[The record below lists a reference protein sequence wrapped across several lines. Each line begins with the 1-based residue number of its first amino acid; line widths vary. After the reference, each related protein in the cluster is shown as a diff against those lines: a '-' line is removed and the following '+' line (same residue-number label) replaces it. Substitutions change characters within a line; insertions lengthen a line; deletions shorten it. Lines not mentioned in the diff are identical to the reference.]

1 MIPNISLTKWSGC
14 ILWFAMHIF
23 PQVAMTQ
30 SVGNLTGSVKDF
42 ETQEPL
48 IGAIVTINDT
58 KFGAS
63 TDLDGNFTIEN
74 IPTKSYNV
82 SVSLLGYEPFT
93 KYNVVITTGNTAQI
107 NFELRQD
114 SKILGEIVFS
124 ENKSIRIA
132 TSETPLSVQNLSAEE
147 IKSNPGG
154 NFDISRV
161 VQVLPGVGGTSGNG
175 SYRNDLVIRGGGP
188 NENVYYL
195 DGVEIPVINHFS
207 TQGAAGGPTGI
218 LNVSFLED
226 ATLSSSA
233 FHARYDNPLS
243 SVLQFKQRDGNKDR
257 IQGNFRLSG
266 TEAALTAEGPIGNN
280 KKTSFLASARRSY
293 LQFLFELL
301 DLPIRPNYWDF
312 QYKISHRF
320 NAKTSLTAIGVGAI
334 DEFSFALPKNTTP
347 ENLYVLSS
355 NPLINQWNYTQG
367 FTLKHLQ
374 NKGYWNLTFS
384 RNMLDNAL
392 DQFSDNF
399 NSTQTDENKRIL
411 KLRSREIENKL
422 RFESHKVSGPWKYS
436 YGAMMQYVKYS
447 NETFAK
453 GRPEIRDSSGI
464 IIQPGINFSFNTSI
478 DFVKYGIFGQLNR
491 RLLEDRLGLSFGIRS
506 DANTLSKDGPENLLN
521 TLSPRLSASYNLSSK
536 WTLNASVG
544 RYFKILPYTILGF
557 QENGIAVN
565 QNLPYIKSDHYVA
578 GLEYI
583 PTKFL
588 RFTLEGFYKKYDDYP
603 ISVRD
608 GISLANLGGDF
619 GIVGNEAV
627 SSTGKGETYGVEWFA
642 QQKLTKNVYFTT
654 SYTLFWSSFSG
665 QNGEFIR
672 SSWDT
677 RHLVAILMGYKFS
690 RNWELGIRWRFQG
703 GTPYTPFDLE
713 RSRINYAVE
722 GRGTLDY
729 NQLNS
734 DQLPNFNQLDL
745 RLDKKWNFKRIT
757 FDLFLDL
764 QNVLVRANPSFP
776 NYTFKRTADNSAFET
791 TDGAALRPDGA
802 NAIPILLE
810 NADANLLPTIGF
822 IIEF

>member
-1 MIPNISLTKWSGC
+1 MIRNISFVKWSVSILLFAAC
-14 ILWFAMHIF
+14 IFF
-23 PQVAMTQ
+23 QQVKAQ
-30 SVGNLTGSVKDF
+30 SVGSLTGNVKDY

-48 IGAIVTINDT
+48 IGAIIAIEGTNL
-58 KFGAS
+58 GAT
-63 TDLDGNFTIEN
+63 TDLDGNYTIVN
-74 IPTKSYNV
+74 IPTKSYNITV
-82 SVSLLGYEPFT
+82 SFLGYQALT
-93 KYNVVITTGNTAQI
+93 KYNVVITAGNTGQI

-114 SKILGEIVFS
+114 SKVLGEVVFS

-132 TSETPLSVQNLSAEE
+132 TSESPLSIQNLSAEE

-266 TEAALTAEGPIGNN
+266 TEAALTAEGPIGTN

-293 LQFLFELL
+293 LQFLFQLL

-334 DEFSFALPKNTTP
+334 DEFKFALPKNTTP

-399 NSTQTDENKRIL
+399 KSTQTDENKRTL

-422 RFESHKVSGPWKYS
+422 RFESHKVNGPWKYS
-436 YGAMMQYVKYS
+436 YGAMVQYVKYS

-453 GRPEIRDSSGI
+453 GRPEIRDSAGVV
-464 IIQPGINFSFNTSI
+464 IQPGINFSFNTSL
-478 DFVKYGIFGQLNR
+478 DFIKYGLFGQINRSLLN
-491 RLLEDRLGLSFGIRS
+491 DRLSLSLGVRS
-506 DANTLSKDGPENLLN
+506 DANNLSEDGAENLLN
-521 TLSPRLSASYNLSSK
+521 TLSPRLSASFKMSK
-536 WTLNASVG
+536 QWTLNASLG
-544 RYFKILPYTILGF
+544 RYYKILPYTILGF
-557 QENGIAVN
+557 RENELAVN
-565 QNLPYIKSDHYVA
+565 QNLPYIRSDHFVA

-583 PTKFL
+583 PASSL
-588 RFTLEGFYKKYDDYP
+588 RFTLEGFYKRYDNYP
-603 ISVRD
+603 VSIRD

-627 SSTGKGETYGVEWFA
+627 NSIGKGKTYGVEFFA
-642 QQKLTKNVYFTT
+642 QQKLTRNMYFTT
-654 SYTLFWSSFSG
+654 SYTLFWSSFTG
-665 QNGEFIR
+665 VNEKYIR

-677 RHLVAILMGYKFS
+677 RHLVAILMGYKFKY
-690 RNWELGIRWRFQG
+690 NWELGLRWRFQG

-713 RSRINYAVE
+713 RSRVNYAVE

-729 NQLNS
+729 NQLNGS
-734 DQLPNFNQLDL
+734 QLANFNQLDV
-745 RLDKKWNFKRIT
+745 RLDKKWNFRRTT

-776 NYTFKRTADNSAFET
+776 NYTFKRNADNTAFET

-802 NAIPILLE
+802 NAIPIILE